1 MIDEE
6 QLELEREELAEVNE
20 RGFIS
25 RFLYYAKRSGPG
37 WLQGAITLG
46 GGSLAGALY
55 LGVISGYGM
64 MWLQPLAMICGV
76 IMLLAIAYVTLST
89 GERPFGLINRNI
101 SPALGWAWLIATVM
115 ANIVWCMPQFNLGR
129 AAVQQNLLPQMG
141 DGDTSTWIICGT
153 LFTVALIVNFFY
165 GSGGTGIKIF
175 ERILKLMVAVV
186 VVSFFAVVIMLSA
199 KGELPWGE
207 IARGFIPDFGAL
219 FRPSATFESL
229 IASSSD
235 PDFWT
240 EEIAGQQRDKI
251 MAAFATAVGINMTFL
266 LPYSL
271 LRKGWGKE
279 HRPMAK
285 VDLSIGLIVPFVL
298 ATGCV
303 LLAAASQFH
312 GKTNDVFAE
321 GGGIQPSMMGAYN
334 KVFDKAVGHVA
345 GKDKAFVE
353 LKATFDSA
361 EEALATIVEESA
373 GDEQADGLEAAKEA
387 VAAAT
392 EAMNSRR
399 DELAPT
405 LPDADRQLA
414 AMLANRDNFNLANAL
429 APLAGDF
436 IAQFVFGVGVL
447 GMALSTIIILML
459 INGFAFCELF
469 GAPDNRVVHLL
480 GCLIAGLGGIAGP
493 FIWGNADA
501 KAALAIPTSVIGGA
515 LIPIAYYTFFLMMN
529 SRRILGDNMPRGFG
543 WAFGNTL
550 MMIATSIATF
560 ASVWVL
566 WGKANSPDKLLSWI
580 ATGGLAML
588 GILFVVGTMGFLA
601 KNTAFAEDD
610 Y

>member
-6 QLELEREELAEVNE
+6 KLDLERKELSEINQQGALA
-20 RGFIS
+20 
-25 RFLYYAKRSGPG
+25 RFSYYAKRSGPG

-76 IMLLAIAYVTLST
+76 IMLLAIAFVTLST

-101 SPALGWAWLIATVM
+101 SPALGWAWLIATLM

-141 DGDTSTWIICGT
+141 DGAQSTWIICGV
-153 LFTVALIVNFFY
+153 LFAVALVVNFFY

-175 ERILKLMVAVV
+175 ERILKIMVAIVV
-186 VVSFFAVVIMLSA
+186 LSFFAVVIMLTL
-199 KGELPWGE
+199 KGGLPWGA
-207 IARGFIPDFGAL
+207 IASGLIPDFGAL
-219 FRPSATFESL
+219 FRPSDTYQAL
-229 IASSSD
+229 IDTSSN
-235 PDFWT
+235 PDWWKQFV
-240 EEIAGQQRDKI
+240 ADQQRDKI

-303 LLAAASQFH
+303 LIAAASQFH
-312 GKTNDVFAE
+312 GKTTDVLNEDGTVVAE
-321 GGGIQPSMMGAYN
+321 MKGAYG
-334 KVFDKAVGHVA
+334 KVLGARLGQDAEVKELSGVLSAAKTSLARGIEIAADPAEATSKVDNAQAALNEKKA
-345 GKDKAFVE
+345 
-353 LKATFDSA
+353 S
-361 EEALATIVEESA
+361 
-373 GDEQADGLEAAKEA
+373 LEA
-387 VAAAT
+387 
-392 EAMNSRR
+392 S
-399 DELAPT
+399 
-405 LPDADRQLA
+405 LPDSDRKLA
-414 AMLANRDNFNLANAL
+414 AMLANRDNFHLANAL
-429 APLAGDF
+429 APLAGNF
-436 IAQFVFGVGVL
+436 VAQVVFGVGVL

-459 INGFAFCELF
+459 INGFTLCEML
-469 GAPDNRVVHLL
+469 GTPNNKVVHLL

-493 FIWGNADA
+493 FLWTGDA

-515 LIPIAYYTFFLMMN
+515 MIPIAYYTFFLMMN
-529 SRRILGDNMPRGFG
+529 SRRILGDSMPTGIRRLV
-543 WAFGNTL
+543 GNIL
-550 MMIATSIATF
+550 MLTATGIATF

-566 WGKANSPDKLLSWI
+566 WGKAQSGNPLLSRFAI
-580 ATGGLAML
+580 AALAVL
-588 GILFVVGTMGFLA
+588 GILFVLGTIGFLS
-601 KNTAFAEDD
+601 KNTQGNKD
-610 Y
+610 

>member
-6 QLELEREELAEVNE
+6 KLSLERQELAEVNQRGAFE
-20 RGFIS
+20 RFS
-25 RFLYYAKRSGPG
+25 YYARRSGPG

-101 SPALGWAWLIATVM
+101 SPALGWAWLIATLM

-141 DGDTSTWIICGT
+141 DGDQSTWIICGV
-153 LFTVALIVNFFY
+153 LFAVALIVNFFY

-175 ERILKLMVAVV
+175 ERILKLMVAIVV
-186 VVSFFAVVIMLSA
+186 ISFFAVVIMLTF
-199 KGELPWGE
+199 KGGLPWGT
-207 IARGFIPDFGAL
+207 IASGLIPDFGAL
-219 FRPSATFESL
+219 FRPSDTYQVL
-229 IASSSD
+229 IDSSSNPEWWRKFVAD
-235 PDFWT
+235 
-240 EEIAGQQRDKI
+240 QQRDKI

-303 LLAAASQFH
+303 LIAAASQFH
-312 GKTNDVFAE
+312 GKTTDVLNEDGTVVAEMKGPYSKMISARLGQDAEVKKLSGALNEAKTALASVNTISAND
-321 GGGIQPSMMGAYN
+321 
-334 KVFDKAVGHVA
+334 K
-345 GKDKAFVE
+345 
-353 LKATFDSA
+353 LKAKHA
-361 EEALATIVEESA
+361 EATSSLKEAQAFL
-373 GDEQADGLEAAKEA
+373 DERKASLEA
-387 VAAAT
+387 
-392 EAMNSRR
+392 S
-399 DELAPT
+399 
-405 LPDADRQLA
+405 LPDSDGQLA
-414 AMLANRDNFNLANAL
+414 AMLANRDNFHLANAL

-436 IAQFVFGVGVL
+436 VAQVVFGVGVL

-459 INGFAFCELF
+459 INGFTLCEML
-469 GAPDNRVVHLL
+469 GKPDNKGIHLL

-493 FIWGNADA
+493 FLWTGDA

-515 LIPIAYYTFFLMMN
+515 MIPIAYYTFFLMMN
-529 SRRILGDNMPRGFG
+529 SRRILGDSMPTGARRLI
-543 WAFGNTL
+543 GNVL
-550 MMIATSIATF
+550 MLTATGIATF

-566 WGKANSPDKLLSWI
+566 WGKAQSGNPLLSRFAI
-580 ATGGLAML
+580 AALAIL
-588 GILFVVGTMGFLA
+588 GILFVLGTYGFIA
-601 KNTAFAEDD
+601 KNTQQSED
-610 Y
+610 